1 MPVTQ
6 DFKLPSSPKSLDLP
20 EKAGQKLFLA
30 FIASKDPVTK
40 QSWCPD
46 VRAALPVI
54 EAKFS
59 GDEFEVRFVEVG
71 QRPEYV
77 ASRFLLDCGKAHSL
91 YIKLTK

>member
-1 MPVTQ
+1 MSVTQ
-6 DFKLPSSPKSLDLP
+6 DFKLPGSPKHLELP

-54 EAKFS
+54 EAKFFWEGIRPSDLLRLDRGPS
-59 GDEFEVRFVEVG
+59 GESPATSSEQHGMFIM
-71 QRPEYV
+71 
-77 ASRFLLDCGKAHSL
+77 FLP
-91 YIKLTK
+91 